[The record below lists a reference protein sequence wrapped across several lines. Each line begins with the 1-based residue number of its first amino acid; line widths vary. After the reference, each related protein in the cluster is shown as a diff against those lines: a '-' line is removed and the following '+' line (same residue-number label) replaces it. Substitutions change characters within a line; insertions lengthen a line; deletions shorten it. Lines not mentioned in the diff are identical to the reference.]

1 MIVEG
6 KKIMIRKDEEKI
18 FLEYFNEEKLDSKE
32 CVRNYKNR
40 KIIFKIKKPHVCL

>member
-32 CVRNYKNR
+32 CLRNYKNR
-40 KIIFKIKKPHVCL
+40 KSMVLYKKICTI